1 MLGAEV
7 ASVSSEFNI
16 YVHRSIQTAVLGT
29 VETVYKPLALVEQND
44 LEFVI
49 PGDSDNYIDLDIKL
63 YVRGKLVSSSGK
75 DVALTDT
82 TAVTNNLLQCS
93 HVQRGPYHAISR
105 AV

>member
-1 MLGAEV
+1 VKKRKKAKRARVIKGTSDLLQSPTMLGAEV

-44 LEFVI
+44 LEFVM

-63 YVRGKLVSSSGK
+63 YVRGKLVSNSGK
-75 DVALTDT
+75 DVD
-82 TAVTNNLLQCS
+82 
-93 HVQRGPYHAISR
+93 
-105 AV
+105 